1 MKNEMI
7 NKIGNYLREQIE
19 DFDVRVGMA
28 LNTMD
33 KMRCSFDYADCDL
46 YDECYDKIE
55 EWCED
60 NGIDTTFEYI
70 VDVEEI
76 IIKMDL

>member
-1 MKNEMI
+1 MI
-7 NKIGNYLREQIE
+7 NEIGKYLRETIE
-19 DFDVRVGMA
+19 DFDVRVNLA
-28 LNTMD
+28 LKTMD

-55 EWCED
+55 EWCENND
-60 NGIDTTFEYI
+60 VDTIYQYI
-70 VDVEEI
+70 VDVEDI

>member
-1 MKNEMI
+1 MTKEMI
-7 NKIGNYLREQIE
+7 NEIGNYLRETVE
-19 DFDVRVGMA
+19 DFDVRVNLA
-28 LNTMD
+28 LKTMD

-55 EWCED
+55 EWCENND
-60 NGIDTTFEYI
+60 VDTIYQYI

>member
-1 MKNEMI
+1 MTKEMI
-7 NKIGNYLREQIE
+7 NEIGNYLREQIE
-19 DFDVRVGMA
+19 DFDVRVNLA
-28 LNTMD
+28 LKTMD
-33 KMRCSFDYADCDL
+33 KMRCSLDNADCDL
-46 YDECYDKIE
+46 YDECYEKIE

-60 NGIDTTFEYI
+60 NDVDTIYQYI

>member
-1 MKNEMI
+1 MTKEMI
-7 NKIGNYLREQIE
+7 NEIGNYLREQIE
-19 DFDVRVGMA
+19 DFDVRVNLA
-28 LNTMD
+28 LKTMD

-55 EWCED
+55 EWCENND
-60 NGIDTTFEYI
+60 VDTIYQYI

>member
-1 MKNEMI
+1 MTKEMI
-7 NKIGNYLREQIE
+7 NEIGNYLRESIE
-19 DFDVRVGMA
+19 DFDVRVNLA
-28 LNTMD
+28 LKTMD

-55 EWCED
+55 EWCENND
-60 NGIDTTFEYI
+60 VDTIYQYI